1 MAQSNSFYKSNSIQ
15 LVTWSI
21 LLAMLLIFYSCNINY
36 IGLKNRKKIE
46 QYFGENV
53 INGEIKISKLSKL
66 LHEKSKDSNNLIFI
80 DSIITFQNI
89 GFFFDSTGY
98 IKDLVG
104 SNYNKKNVE
113 SVSLAIDYYNFDRPI
128 TIPTAQNRL
137 SKKLELHFNELLF
150 IANIRHIEEIT
161 DSNKI
166 LVFIAPNQTNKTYL
180 KKVKIFNWKKLF
192 AESKSK
198 LLFIKE

>member
-1 MAQSNSFYKSNSIQ
+1 MEQSNSFYKSSSFQ
-15 LVTWSI
+15 FVTWSI
-21 LLAMLLIFYSCNINY
+21 LLTMLQIFYSCNINY
-36 IGLKNRKKIE
+36 VGLKNKKKLE

-53 INGEIKISKLSKL
+53 INGEMKIIELSKL
-66 LHEKSKDSNNLIFI
+66 LNKKSKDSSNLIFI
-80 DSIITFQNI
+80 DSILTFQNI
-89 GFFFDSTGY
+89 GFFFDSNGY

-113 SVSLAIDYYNFDRPI
+113 SVSLAIDYYNYDRPI

-137 SKKLELHFNELLF
+137 PENLELHFNELLS
-150 IANIRHIEEIT
+150 IANIRHIEVIS

-180 KKVKIFNWKKLF
+180 KNVKIFNWKKIF
-192 AESKSK
+192 SENKST

>member
-15 LVTWSI
+15 LVSWSI
-21 LLAMLLIFYSCNINY
+21 LLAMLLIFYSCNIHY
-36 IGLKNRKKIE
+36 KGLKSKRKIE

-113 SVSLAIDYYNFDRPI
+113 SVSLAIDYYNFARPLI
-128 TIPTAQNRL
+128 IPTAQNRL
-137 SKKLELHFNELLF
+137 PKKLELHFNELLS

-166 LVFIAPNQTNKTYL
+166 LVFIAPNQTNKVYL
-180 KKVKIFNWKKLF
+180 KNVKIFNWKNLF